1 MRDHTEI
8 EELFAL
14 EALGG
19 LESGDRA
26 RVATITA
33 DHGADCAECA
43 DLRAGFTETAAML
56 GAALAPTPLSADL
69 EDRTVAAAL
78 DAPEPSAASA
88 PARRWRV
95 ASVAVAAAV
104 VLVVVGAIGGYLAAP
119 RSGFEAF
126 VDQPGVQLI
135 PFEPSDGGSGTMTLA
150 VSADGST
157 GYVIGSGLQAPPA
170 GQVYELWTIAGKT
183 PTSLGCLVP
192 TDGVVNQQLTGSFG
206 TADVAAMTVE
216 PSACPA
222 APSTP
227 PVQVATL

>member
-19 LESGDRA
+19 LEADDRA

-33 DHGADCAECA
+33 EHGADCAECA
-43 DLRAGFTETAAML
+43 ELRGGFSETAAML
-56 GAALAPTPLSADL
+56 GAALAPTPLSAGL
-69 EDRTVAAAL
+69 EARTVAAAL
-78 DAPEPSAASA
+78 GSSAPSAAGA
-88 PARRWRV
+88 PAGRWRV
-95 ASVAVAAAV
+95 AVVAVAAAV
-104 VLVVVGAIGGYLAAP
+104 VLVAVGALGGYLAAP
-119 RSGFEAF
+119 KNGFEAF
-126 VDQPGVQLI
+126 VNQPGVQLI
-135 PFEPSDGGSGTMTLA
+135 PFEPADGGSGTMTLA
-150 VSADGST
+150 VSPDGSS
-157 GYVIGSGLQAPPA
+157 GYVIGSGLQAPPD

-183 PTSLGCLVP
+183 PTSIGCLVP
-192 TDGVVNQQLTGSFG
+192 TDGVVNQPLTGSFG